1 MSNPSESTPKKC
13 FSCLTVVDSDC
24 RKCPKCGKGS
34 FYRKIEKTTV
44 AKSDI
49 PIPGEDGWR
58 AEDAHVGAEKVLQK
72 VCADRLSLLG
82 VRHAVHI
89 RPGQKTCDG
98 LADLIFC
105 YRGIPFA
112 VELKQKTGRI
122 DDAQRDCLA
131 DMMADGWNVRVCYSL
146 SQFDSFIQEVV
157 KAKGSEN
164 EPYSEPYQVPQVRS
178 GD

>member
-1 MSNPSESTPKKC
+1 M
-13 FSCLTVVDSDC
+13 
-24 RKCPKCGKGS
+24 
-34 FYRKIEKTTV
+34 
-44 AKSDI
+44 

-58 AEDAHVGAEKVLQK
+58 DDDVHVGPERLLQK
-72 VCADRLSLLG
+72 VCSDRLSLLG
-82 VRHAVHI
+82 VKHAVHI

-157 KAKGSEN
+157 KQREKT
-164 EPYSEPYQVPQVRS
+164 
-178 GD
+178 